1 MVMFSFN
8 IDDFM
13 GFPKVRGAE
22 MCETCSSLSIEHII
36 LLSFNI
42 FEVLR

>member
-13 GFPKVRGAE
+13 DFSKVRRVE
-22 MCETCSSLSIEHII
+22 LCETCSSLSIEHIFCFFF
-36 LLSFNI
+36 LQI
-42 FEVLR
+42 FGF